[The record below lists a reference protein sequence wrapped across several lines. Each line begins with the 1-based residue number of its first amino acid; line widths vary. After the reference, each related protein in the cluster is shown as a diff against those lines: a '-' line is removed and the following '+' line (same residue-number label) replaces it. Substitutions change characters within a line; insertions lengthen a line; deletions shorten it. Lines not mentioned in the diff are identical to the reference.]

1 MAGYQRKTALA
12 PKDVI
17 ERADALLPEWVGLTK
32 SKGTAHGATYSGAE
46 GTVTLS
52 VHRHGPYTEVVAS
65 TDRLRTSRV
74 DYEIQ
79 KFLNKLPYEPGDA
92 GGPGSGE
99 PN

>member
-1 MAGYQRKTALA
+1 MAGYQRKTALS
-12 PKDVI
+12 PSEVL
-17 ERADALLPEWVGLTK
+17 ERADALLPRAVGLAKTK
-32 SKGTAHGATYSGAE
+32 GSGHGATDAGAE

-52 VHRHGPYTEVVAS
+52 VHRHGTYSDVVAT

-79 KFLNKLPYEPGDA
+79 RFLNKLPYEPGDV
-92 GGPGSGE
+92 GGPGAGE